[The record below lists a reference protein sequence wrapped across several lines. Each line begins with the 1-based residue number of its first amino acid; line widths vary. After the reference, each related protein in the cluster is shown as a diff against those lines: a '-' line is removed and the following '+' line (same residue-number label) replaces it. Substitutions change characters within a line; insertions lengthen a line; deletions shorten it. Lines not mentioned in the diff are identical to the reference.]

1 MTIFKT
7 DTTSVFKNPLVKN
20 LNIWAVLALSLVLF
34 IGCADQRK
42 SEHIE
47 SINYLS
53 DFEPQHPN
61 GDINVVIEIPAGTL
75 EKWEVTKP
83 DGRLALEQINNKPRI
98 VQYIGYPGNY
108 GMIPQTLLPKSAG
121 GDGDPLDVL
130 VLGPFA
136 KRGSVI
142 KAKVLGVLHLLDGGE
157 QDDKLIA
164 VQADSPLYH
173 LNSIEE
179 LVEGYKGI
187 TDIIET
193 WFSHYK
199 GPGELESKGYSS
211 RTRANEILQ
220 TSIVA
225 YRTAQD

>member
-1 MTIFKT
+1 MTNAKA
-7 DTTSVFKNPLVKN
+7 PLYI
-20 LNIWAVLALSLVLF
+20 LLLLLF
-34 IGCADQRK
+34 IICNSCIKLNNESSQAD
-42 SEHIE
+42 
-47 SINYLS
+47 INFLT
-53 DFEPQHPN
+53 DFSPQHPN

-83 DGRLALEQINNKPRI
+83 SGELALEQINRQPRI

-130 VLGPFA
+130 VLGSSV

-142 KAKVLGVLHLLDGGE
+142 KAKVLGVLRLLDGGE

-179 LVEGYKGI
+179 LVEDYKGI
-187 TDIIET
+187 TGIIET
-193 WFSHYK
+193 WFSNYK
-199 GPGELESKGYSS
+199 GPGKLESNGYAD
-211 RTRANEILQ
+211 RTRANEILE
-220 TSIVA
+220 VA
-225 YRTAQD
+225 IAAYKEAQE

>member
-1 MTIFKT
+1 MTNSKAATYLLLSSLIIICYSCIKPSNESDQADINFLT
-7 DTTSVFKNPLVKN
+7 DFS
-20 LNIWAVLALSLVLF
+20 
-34 IGCADQRK
+34 
-42 SEHIE
+42 
-47 SINYLS
+47 
-53 DFEPQHPN
+53 PQHPD

-83 DGRLALEQINNKPRI
+83 DGKLALEQINGKPRI

-108 GMIPQTLLPKSAG
+108 GMVPQTLLPKSAG

-130 VLGPFA
+130 VFGSSV

-142 KAKVLGVLHLLDGGE
+142 KAKVLGVLRLLDGGE

-179 LVEGYKGI
+179 LIEDYNGI
-187 TDIIET
+187 TGIIET
-193 WFSHYK
+193 WFSNYK
-199 GPGELESKGYSS
+199 GPGKLESNGYAD
-211 RTRANEILQ
+211 RTDANEILE
-220 TSIVA
+220 VA
-225 YRTAQD
+225 IAAYKEAQ